1 MSEAI
6 RWSNDILAGAP
17 DDRGMEMPIS
27 HALAHMH
34 ARLGDFELARSLA
47 ARCREIAAES
57 GQRSW
62 AATLTEVVADV
73 ETLAGDHAAAE
84 RILAEGCDWF
94 VAMGESNVTLEAL
107 RGLASVA
114 AGRPVDVERLAGMAA
129 AKHGHARALLEAAIA
144 GVHLNAGRLAEA
156 ERDARSAVDY
166 YATTDFITFHANSS
180 LILGDV
186 LRAAGRRAEADA
198 AFQTALDLYGQKGS
212 LVSVKLA
219 AARLAS

>member
-1 MSEAI
+1 
-6 RWSNDILAGAP
+6 
-17 DDRGMEMPIS
+17 
-27 HALAHMH
+27 
-34 ARLGDFELARSLA
+34 
-47 ARCREIAAES
+47 
-57 GQRSW
+57 
-62 AATLTEVVADV
+62 V

-114 AGRPVDVERLAGMAA
+114 AGRPVDVERLAGMAV

-144 GVHLNAGRLAEA
+144 GAHLNAGRLAEA

-212 LVSVKLA
+212 LVSVKLT

>member
-1 MSEAI
+1 
-6 RWSNDILAGAP
+6 
-17 DDRGMEMPIS
+17 MPVA

-34 ARLGDFELARSLA
+34 ARLGDFTRARSLA

-57 GQRSW
+57 GQRPW

-94 VAMGESNVTLEAL
+94 VSMGESNVTLEAL
-107 RGLASVA
+107 HGLASVA
-114 AGRPVDVERLAGMAA
+114 AGRPVDVERLAGMAS
-129 AKHGHARALLEAAIA
+129 AKHGHPRALLKAAIA
-144 GVHLNAGRLAEA
+144 GAHLNAGRLAEA

-166 YATTDFITFHANSS
+166 FATTDFITFHANSS

-186 LRAAGRRAEADA
+186 LRAAGRRVEADA

-212 LVSVKLA
+212 LVSVETA
-219 AARLAS
+219 AARLAG

>member
-1 MSEAI
+1 MPSGYSSVGR
-6 RWSNDILAGAP
+6 RWIPPVTRIGRFP
-17 DDRGMEMPIS
+17 CTKP
-27 HALAHMH
+27 
-34 ARLGDFELARSLA
+34 RS
-47 ARCREIAAES
+47 
-57 GQRSW
+57 
-62 AATLTEVVADV
+62 
-73 ETLAGDHAAAE
+73 TLASG
-84 RILAEGCDWF
+84 
-94 VAMGESNVTLEAL
+94 
-107 RGLASVA
+107 ASVA

-129 AKHGHARALLEAAIA
+129 AKHRHARALLEAATA
-144 GVHLNAGRLAEA
+144 GAHLDAGRLAEA